1 MDLVRDHVVPTLAD
15 RGVVPS
21 SDHTQVRAS
30 DDPGPAAT
38 PSRNRATVTVG
49 ESHTTLSGTGDG
61 PEDVAP
67 AVHVHIERIEVVRHE
82 PAPPSTPTRRPLPR
96 VDLDAY
102 LTRRREDR

>member
-1 MDLVRDHVVPTLAD
+1 MDLVRDHVVPRLAD

-30 DDPGPAAT
+30 DERGPTAA

-49 ESHTTLSGTGDG
+49 EAHTMFSGTGDG

-67 AVHVHIERIEVVRHE
+67 TVHVHIERIEVVRHE
-82 PAPPSTPTRRPLPR
+82 PAPPNTPTRRPLPR

>member
-1 MDLVRDHVVPTLAD
+1 MDLVRDHVVPMLAD

-21 SDHTQVRAS
+21 SDHIQVRAS
-30 DDPGPAAT
+30 DDRGPTSAS
-38 PSRNRATVTVG
+38 SRNRATVTVG
-49 ESHTTLSGTGDG
+49 EAHTTLSAIGDG
-61 PEDVAP
+61 PEDSAP

-82 PAPPSTPTRRPLPR
+82 AAPPNTPTRRPLPR